1 MKACQDVIINLK
13 TVPLLRQNGGFFMS
27 TNKGIYFVASGVAE
41 LRDKGMPDISDKPN
55 FIIVKT
61 MVSSVSAGTER
72 ANLLCDPSNSA
83 GTMRFPCQLGYSLS
97 GVVVKVGDAVT
108 RVKVG
113 DRVACRWTTHS
124 LYNAIDQSLATIIPD
139 NVSFEEASLS
149 NIATFPMAAIRKCR
163 LELAESA
170 IVMGLGVLGIFAVAE
185 LKLAG
190 AAPIIA
196 VDPIP
201 EKRELALKLG
211 ADYAFD
217 PFEEGFAKKV
227 KEVTGG
233 GAKVAIEVTGKGQG
247 LDMVLDCMAK
257 FGRVALLGCTRNSD
271 FTIDY
276 YRKVHTPGITLVGAH
291 TSARP
296 NIESHEG
303 WWTQSDD
310 MEATLRLI
318 SLGRFD
324 VKSLID
330 ETHTPDKAPEIYARL
345 AKSPTFPIVQFDW
358 REL

>member
-1 MKACQDVIINLK
+1 
-13 TVPLLRQNGGFFMS
+13 MS
-27 TNKGIYFVASGVAE
+27 NKGIYFVASGVAE
-41 LRDKGMPDISDKPN
+41 LRDKGMPDISDKPGY
-55 FIIVKT
+55 IIVKT

-72 ANLLCDPSNSA
+72 ANLLGDPSNSA

-97 GVVVKVGDAVT
+97 GVVVKVGD
-108 RVKVG
+108 
-113 DRVACRWTTHS
+113 RVACRWTTHS
-124 LYNAIDQSLATIIPD
+124 LYNAIDQNLAEIIPD
-139 NVSFEEASLS
+139 NVSFEDAALT

-170 IVMGLGVLGIFAVAE
+170 IVMGLGVLGIFAVEE

-201 EKRELALKLG
+201 AKRELALKLG

-217 PFEEGFAKKV
+217 PFEEGFAQKV

-233 GAKVAIEVTGKGQG
+233 GANVAIEVTGKGQG
-247 LDMVLDCMAK
+247 LDMVLDCMAR

-276 YRKVHTPGITLVGAH
+276 YRKVHNPGITLVGAH

-303 WWTQSDD
+303 WWTQADD
-310 MEATLRLI
+310 MKAVIKLTEMGRLH
-318 SLGRFD
+318 LTE
-324 VKSLID
+324 LIE
-330 ETHTPDKAPEIYARL
+330 ETHSPEEAFEVYTRL
-345 AKSPTFPIVQFDW
+345 ANEPSFPMVQFDW
-358 REL
+358 RLLK

>member
-1 MKACQDVIINLK
+1 ME
-13 TVPLLRQNGGFFMS
+13 
-27 TNKGIYFVASGVAE
+27 NKGIFFVASGVAE
-41 LRDKGMPDISDKPN
+41 LREKGMPDISDKPS

-72 ANLLCDPSNSA
+72 ANLLGDPSNSA
-83 GTMRFPCQLGYSLS
+83 GTMKFPCQLGYSLS

-108 RVKVG
+108 KVKVG

-124 LYNAIDQSLATIIPD
+124 LYNAIDQSLAEIIPD
-139 NVSFEEASLS
+139 NVSFDEASLT

-170 IVMGLGVLGIFAVAE
+170 IVMGLGVLGVFAVAE

-296 NIESHEG
+296 NVESYEG

-310 MEATLRLI
+310 MKATLRLI

-345 AKSPTFPIVQFDW
+345 AKNPTFPIVQFDW

>member
-1 MKACQDVIINLK
+1 ME
-13 TVPLLRQNGGFFMS
+13 
-27 TNKGIYFVASGVAE
+27 NKGIFFVASGVAE
-41 LRDKGMPDISDKPN
+41 LRDKGMPDISDKPS

-72 ANLLCDPSNSA
+72 ANLLGDPSNSA
-83 GTMRFPCQLGYSLS
+83 GTMKFPCQLGYSLS

-108 RVKVG
+108 KVKVG

-124 LYNAIDQSLATIIPD
+124 LYNAIDQSLAEIIPD
-139 NVSFEEASLS
+139 NVSFDEASLT

-170 IVMGLGVLGIFAVAE
+170 IVMGLGVLGVFAVAE

-296 NIESHEG
+296 NVESYEG

-310 MEATLRLI
+310 MKATLRLI

-345 AKSPTFPIVQFDW
+345 AKNPTFPIVQFDW

>member
-1 MKACQDVIINLK
+1 M
-13 TVPLLRQNGGFFMS
+13 
-27 TNKGIYFVASGVAE
+27 TNKGIFFVASGVAE
-41 LRDKGMPDISDKPN
+41 LRDKEMPDISDKPN
-55 FIIVKT
+55 YIIVKT
-61 MVSSVSAGTER
+61 MNSSVSAGTER
-72 ANLLCDPSNSA
+72 ANLLGDPSNSA
-83 GTMRFPCQLGYSLS
+83 GTRKFPCQLGYSLS
-97 GVVVKVGDAVT
+97 GVVVQVGEKVT

-124 LYNAIDQSLATIIPD
+124 LYCAMDEELATVIPD
-139 NVSFEEASLS
+139 NVSFEEASLT

-170 IVMGLGVLGIFAVAE
+170 IVMGLGVLGIFAIKE
-185 LKLAG
+185 LMLAG

-196 VDPIP
+196 VDPIA
-201 EKRELALKLG
+201 EKRELALRLG

-217 PFEEGFAKKV
+217 PFEEGFAQKV
-227 KEVTGG
+227 KEITGG

-276 YRKVHTPGITLVGAH
+276 YRKVHIPGITMVGAH

-296 NIESHEG
+296 DIESHDG
-303 WWTQSDD
+303 WWTQADD
-310 MEATLRLI
+310 MKATLRLI
-318 SLGRFD
+318 SLGRFN
-324 VKSLID
+324 VKELIE
-330 ETHTPDKAPEIYARL
+330 ETHLPEECAEVYARL

-358 REL
+358 TRLEG